1 MVNRLYEMLPNPTF
15 VDYQNPEHA
24 RGEDFYNE
32 QKMLDYGRRIV
43 EEMCNIVLHY
53 SSVDEGVEV
62 AKKQFGVE

>member
-1 MVNRLYEMLPNPTF
+1 MANRLYEMLPNPTF

-43 EEMCNIVLHY
+43 EEMCELVLR
-53 SSVDEGVEV
+53 
-62 AKKQFGVE
+62 